1 MALDGPGRA
10 RPTALLD
17 EERKDRSSQ
26 AVGVPDWSA
35 GSDRGGTGGSSG
47 DGWTPSI
54 TQAAADSNT
63 MPGYCAGPRIARE
76 ALQCSAGSPIRR
88 LAQPRRACAPR
99 DHEPRGG
106 PAPRSPCP
114 ARRQGRRLCRPPR
127 RPSSACSRPR
137 TSDAGTPPRRRGA
150 DHAAPAALRRLAM
163 SLPGARPDA
172 RAGGPRSLSDPAAG
186 SSARASSRRRPPR
199 E

>member
-1 MALDGPGRA
+1 MRNAKIAPPGRWA
-10 RPTALLD
+10 CRIGVRGAIEAAPVGLLVMDGHHPSLKRP
-17 EERKDRSSQ
+17 RKATRCRDMCW
-26 AVGVPDWSA
+26 A
-35 GSDRGGTGGSSG
+35 
-47 DGWTPSI
+47 
-54 TQAAADSNT
+54 
-63 MPGYCAGPRIARE
+63 PRIARE

-88 LAQPRRACAPR
+88 LARPRRACAPR